1 MSRDR
6 FLQILACLHLRN
18 NQEQP
23 ARDLPQYKLF
33 KLGNLPQLLNEVCAK
48 RYKSNQNLSADEQI
62 VGTRCRV
69 QFIQYMP
76 KKPTKFGLVCSV
88 DIRKKMKNMHVKK
101 HWTIVWN
108 ATNLYAK
115 IALSCI
121 ILKVLQVNDNI
132 HVWKC
137 LEYFWYSFL
146 FVFIIWYINKSLT

>member
-23 ARDLPQYKLF
+23 ARDHPQYKLF

-88 DIRKKMKNMHVKK
+88 DKDEKYARKKTLNYCVKCDK
-101 HWTIVWN
+101 FVCKDCFE
-108 ATNLYAK
+108 LY
-115 IALSCI
+115 
-121 ILKVLQVNDNI
+121 
-132 HVWKC
+132 HT
-137 LEYFWYSFL
+137 
-146 FVFIIWYINKSLT
+146 KSTPSK